1 MPTPS
6 VAPSV
11 APSAA
16 PDANVSHR
24 SRKFRGLTEN
34 FHGLTEKSHGLS
46 EMFHGLA
53 SFLPFSWQA
62 SPCVAERP
70 GVTCRAA
77 GATTGAAIGATTFP
91 KIALDFQ
98 AVKCQV

>member
-11 APSAA
+11 APSA
-16 PDANVSHR
+16 NVSRR
-24 SRKFRGLTEN
+24 SRKFRGLTDN
-34 FHGLTEKSHGLS
+34 FHGLTEKSHSLS

-53 SFLPFSWQA
+53 SF
-62 SPCVAERP
+62 P

>member
-6 VAPSV
+6 VAPVV

-16 PDANVSHR
+16 PDANVSRR
-24 SRKFRGLTEN
+24 SRKFHGLTEN
-34 FHGLTEKSHGLS
+34 FHGLSEKSHGLS

-77 GATTGAAIGATTFP
+77 GATTGVGIGATTHT